1 MEEFDHEKFNLRKTH
16 FILEHVASL
25 AWNKYATYGNA
36 TKRGQTSN
44 KISSNKL
51 LVDVLNKL
59 LKTHASDVSPQ
70 FYESLLRLRV
80 YNIRAKFSSHC
91 RGTSKN
97 SWAND

>member
-25 AWNKYATYGNA
+25 AWNKYATYGNE
-36 TKRGQTSN
+36 TSN

-51 LVDVLNKL
+51 LVDALNKL

-70 FYESLLRLRV
+70 FYESSLPLRV
-80 YNIRAKFSSHC
+80 YNIGAKFSSHC